1 MNVFDII
8 KKCAQVPSFSSY
20 EERIHSVI
28 YEILAP
34 AHVEITQ
41 VADNN
46 LLVCVPGKKDAPA
59 VALTAHLDKINHWG
73 EEFPQSLPCEISSQ
87 KIVGQMDDAAGV
99 GICLFMAL
107 ESAKYSFPPLLILLS
122 EMEESTG
129 LKKHPHLLKSND
141 LYPGMGAVRL
151 AEYLLQENMLPSCA
165 ITIDTT
171 PEFREQPGI
180 AFYDNFWHL
189 QHQFTP
195 SEVLSAK
202 IEKIKHFFLQKDP
215 EIIVSNANND
225 YIEYGLT
232 LNKNGDDI
240 PSVALEPAIH
250 PYHQAPE
257 GVHCGDIEKM
267 VHLLRDFLQDFT
279 WDDAL
284 S

>member
-1 MNVFDII
+1 MNVFDVI

-20 EERIHSVI
+20 EERIHSLI

-34 AHVEITQ
+34 VDVEITP

-46 LLVCVPGKKDAPA
+46 LLVYVPGKRDAPA

-73 EEFPQSLPCEISSQ
+73 EKYPESLPCEISAQ

-107 ESAKYSFPPLLILLS
+107 ESAKYSFPPLFILLS

-129 LKKHPHLLKSND
+129 LKKHPHLLKSTD
-141 LYPGMGAVRL
+141 VYPGMGAVRL
-151 AEYLLQENMLPSCA
+151 AEYLLDKGTLPSCA

-171 PEFREQPGI
+171 PEFRDGPGV
-180 AFYDNFWHL
+180 AFYDSFWHL
-189 QHQFTP
+189 KHEFLP
-195 SEVLSAK
+195 SSTLIGK
-202 IEKIKHFFLQKDP
+202 IEQIKGFFLQKDP

-232 LNKNGDDI
+232 LNQNGENI
-240 PSVALEPAIH
+240 PSVALEPAIF

-257 GVHCGDIEKM
+257 GVYCCDIDKI
-267 VHLLRDFLQDFT
+267 VHLLRDFLVEFA
-279 WDDAL
+279 WV
-284 S
+284 